1 MTVEA
6 ARSLLSVSDLRTAY
20 GAIQALDGVS
30 LEVPAGSVVTLIGA
44 NGAGKSTTLN
54 TISGIL
60 RPWGGSVVFDGLNIT
75 GWRADRVA
83 ARGLLQVPE
92 GRQIL
97 APLSV
102 EENLLMGAYLRRDSE
117 IRSDLLRIYRRFPR
131 LDERRLLAAG
141 SLSGGEQQM
150 LAIGRALMGRPK
162 LLMLDEPSLGL
173 APLIVRE
180 VFRIIRGIKDEG
192 TTILLVEQ
200 NARQALDVADF
211 AYVMEGGLIVAAGPA
226 ASMRSNPTIVAAY
239 LGKR

>member
-1 MTVEA
+1 MTGEA

-20 GAIQALDGVS
+20 GAIQAVDGVS

-102 EENLLMGAYLRRDSE
+102 EENLLMGAYLRRDAE
-117 IRSDLLRIYRRFPR
+117 IRSDLLRIYKRFPR
-131 LDERRLLAAG
+131 LDERRLLVAG

-150 LAIGRALMGRPK
+150 LAISRALMGRPK
-162 LLMLDEPSLGL
+162 VLMLDEPSLGL

-180 VFRIIRGIKDEG
+180 VFQIIRGIKDEG

-200 NARQALDVADF
+200 NARQALEVADF
-211 AYVMEGGLIVAAGPA
+211 VYVMEGGMIVASGPA
-226 ASMRSNPTIVAAY
+226 ASMRSDPAIVAAY